1 MKVAP
6 NQDRFDPENKVTVV
20 TLHKKG
26 RIATLLRFTN
36 FSKGNHEKLSK
47 NIDSV
52 RGSKVEV
59 KFDIPCA
66 LQIDGEVVENV
77 TSYVVE
83 IDE

>member
-1 MKVAP
+1 MS
-6 NQDRFDPENKVTVV
+6 
-20 TLHKKG
+20 
-26 RIATLLRFTN
+26 FTN